1 MKSFDQ
7 AGRETLTDL
16 ERGEA
21 NVRAVGSEPHTSGV
35 EVLTI
40 TLVVFQS
47 QRRTG
52 L

>member
-21 NVRAVGSEPHTSGV
+21 NFRSEPHTSGV
-35 EVLTI
+35 EVLKI